1 MKLSVPGWWRRR
13 SLRAR
18 LTITTTAGLAI
29 ALIAAAM
36 LLHVALRAS
45 LITGLDAGAR
55 QGAEEV
61 AALSDAHRLPR
72 PVLVAPGNVT
82 VQVLNAAG
90 RIVDT
95 SPGADRLVPLLPPA
109 LATADARAGRA
120 VLMDGRPLGIP
131 NRIRVVTV
139 PARGNQIVIA
149 AVGFDQVDQSV
160 AALTRALLVGTPL
173 LLLLLAGAT
182 WLVVGSALRPMAAL
196 QRGAQDVTATGHLNA
211 LPVPEARD
219 EVRDLA
225 VTLNDMLAR
234 LEAAQQRQ
242 RGLVSDTAHEL
253 RSPIAS
259 IRTQLEVALDYP
271 ERQDWAMTAAD
282 VLADTLRL
290 ARLAEDLLVLAR
302 LDERGAAVPDG
313 KSAGRTGAL
322 AQGALG
328 ADSPAGGALAAV
340 ARAGDAPAAAAS
352 GAGPGGV
359 TSAQRT
365 VDLAA
370 LATEEAGR
378 LAGARVCVNL
388 TAAEPC
394 TVAGDTDGL
403 RRLIDNLIE
412 NAVRY
417 AKSRVDVAVAL
428 DDDQARLTVTDDGPG
443 IPSDADRE
451 RAFGRFVRLDD
462 ARSRDDNGTSGAG
475 LGLAIVRATAN
486 AHGGSAWL
494 EDASPGLRA
503 VVCLPLAATAQK

>member
-61 AALSDAHRLPR
+61 AALSDAHRPLPH
-72 PVLVAPGNVT
+72 PVLVAPGTVT

-242 RGLVSDTAHEL
+242 RSLVSDTAHEL

-271 ERQDWAMTAAD
+271 ERQVWAMTAAD

-302 LDERGAAVPDG
+302 LDERGAAVPDA
-313 KSAGRTGAL
+313 K
-322 AQGALG
+322 
-328 ADSPAGGALAAV
+328 PAG
-340 ARAGDAPAAAAS
+340 
-352 GAGPGGV
+352 
-359 TSAQRT
+359 RT

-370 LATEEAGR
+370 LATDEAGR
-378 LAGARVCVNL
+378 FAGARVCVNL
-388 TAAEPC
+388 TAAEGC
-394 TVAGDTDGL
+394 AVAGDTDGL

-417 AKSRVDVAVAL
+417 AKSRVDVAVML
-428 DDDQARLTVTDDGPG
+428 DGDAARLTVTDDGPG
-443 IPSDADRE
+443 IPSDADGE

-503 VVCLPLAATAQK
+503 VVCLPLAATASK

>member
-61 AALSDAHRLPR
+61 AALSDAHRLPH
-72 PVLVAPGNVT
+72 PVLVAPGTVT

-242 RGLVSDTAHEL
+242 RSLVSDTAHEL

-271 ERQDWAMTAAD
+271 ESQVWAMTAAD

-302 LDERGAAVPDG
+302 LDERGAAVPDA
-313 KSAGRTGAL
+313 K
-322 AQGALG
+322 
-328 ADSPAGGALAAV
+328 PAG
-340 ARAGDAPAAAAS
+340 
-352 GAGPGGV
+352 
-359 TSAQRT
+359 RT

-378 LAGARVCVNL
+378 FAGARVCVNL
-388 TAAEPC
+388 TAAEAC
-394 TVAGDTDGL
+394 AVAGDTDGL

-417 AKSRVDVAVAL
+417 AKFRVDVAVML
-428 DDDQARLTVTDDGPG
+428 DGDEARLTVTDDGPG
-443 IPSDADRE
+443 IPSDADGE

-503 VVCLPLAATAQK
+503 VVCLPLAAAASK